1 MKTYMLKK
9 AEIEPNWFIVD
20 ADGKVLGRLASE
32 IAKILRG
39 KNKPNFTP
47 HMDGGDFVIVI
58 NADKVKLTGNKYKK
72 KTYYHHSGYPGGI
85 KSISAEDLL
94 VKKPEELIRLAVKGM
109 IPKNPLG
116 RQTLKKLKVYAGD
129 KHPHEAQQPKEISLP

>member
-1 MKTYMLKK
+1 MKTYTLKK
-9 AEIEPNWFIVD
+9 ADIERNWYVVD
-20 ADGKVLGRLASE
+20 ADGKVLGRQASE
-32 IAKILRG
+32 VAKILRG

-58 NADKVKLTGNKYKK
+58 NADKVKLTGNKNKNK
-72 KTYYHHSGYPGGI
+72 MYYRHSGYPGGI
-85 KSISAEDLL
+85 TSISAEDLL
-94 VKKPEELIRLAVKGM
+94 VKKPEALIRLAVKGM

-129 KHPHEAQQPKEISLP
+129 KHPHEAQQPKELSLP

>member
-1 MKTYMLKK
+1 MKTYTLKK
-9 AEIEPNWFIVD
+9 AEIERNWYVVD

-32 IAKILRG
+32 VAKILRG

-58 NADKVKLTGNKYKK
+58 NADKVKLTGNKYQDKM
-72 KTYYHHSGYPGGI
+72 YHHHSGYPGGI

-94 VKKPEELIRLAVKGM
+94 VKKPEALIRIAVKGM

-129 KHPHEAQQPKEISLP
+129 KHPHKAQQPEEISLP